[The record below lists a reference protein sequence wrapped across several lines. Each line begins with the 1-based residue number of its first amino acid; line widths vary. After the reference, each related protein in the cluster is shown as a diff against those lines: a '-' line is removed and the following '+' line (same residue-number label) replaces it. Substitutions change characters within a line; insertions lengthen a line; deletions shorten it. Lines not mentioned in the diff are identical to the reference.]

1 MTRIAPFI
9 ALSILIIQG
18 CSPLADKNLEEPV
31 ARAFEKYLYP
41 SDLGK
46 VIPSGTNPKDST
58 LLAKRYIERW
68 ISDQLM
74 EHRAME
80 SLTEEQM
87 DFNSQIEEYHRSL
100 LIYTYRQK
108 LLEQKMN
115 TEVSE
120 SEVLAY
126 YEENTKNFLLSQD
139 VIKGT
144 FIKVP
149 LSAPN
154 LEQLRRWSWNNR
166 EEDLDRLEKYCI
178 SYAEKFSDFNDTW
191 VYFSSIKIQFPMTIT
206 DPSRY
211 LQSYRNI
218 ETSDSIYMYLVHI
231 SDYLVEG
238 EVAPVEMVTEDITN
252 IILNKRKIEF
262 INDLEHR
269 VYTDGVTRNQF
280 EIYRK

>member
-1 MTRIAPFI
+1 MTRIATFI
-9 ALSILIIQG
+9 ALTVLMVQG
-18 CSPLADKNLEEPV
+18 CSQLADKNLEEPV

-46 VIPSGTNPKDST
+46 VIPTGTNPQDST

-68 ISDQLM
+68 VSDQLM
-74 EHRAME
+74 EHRAKE

-87 DFNSQIEEYHRSL
+87 DFDSQIEEYHRSL

-108 LLEQKMN
+108 LLEQKMD
-115 TEVSE
+115 TEVTE
-120 SEVLAY
+120 REIQEY

-166 EEDLDRLEKYCI
+166 EEDLDQLEKYCI

-191 VYFSSIKIQFPMTIT
+191 VYFSSIKVQLPMRIS

-218 ETSDSIYMYLVHI
+218 ETSDSLYRYMVHI
-231 SDYLVEG
+231 SDYLIEG

-262 INDLEHR
+262 INELEHQ
-269 VYTDGVTRNQF
+269 VYSDGVTRNQF

>member
-1 MTRIAPFI
+1 MTRIATFI
-9 ALSILIIQG
+9 AITILIMQG

-46 VIPSGTNPKDST
+46 VIPTGTNPEDST

-68 ISDQLM
+68 VSDQLM
-74 EHRAME
+74 EHRAKE

-87 DFNSQIEEYHRSL
+87 DFDSQIEEYHRSL

-108 LLEQKMN
+108 LLEQKMD
-115 TEVSE
+115 TEVTE
-120 SEVLAY
+120 REIQAY

-166 EEDLDRLEKYCI
+166 EEDLDQLEKYCI

-191 VYFSSIKIQFPMTIT
+191 VYFSSIKGQLPMRIS

-211 LQSYRNI
+211 LQSYHNI
-218 ETSDSIYMYLVHI
+218 ETSDSLYRYMVHI
-231 SDYLVEG
+231 SDYLIEG

-262 INDLEHR
+262 INELEHQ